1 MTPECKNLTILII
14 ELYGYNKIDPI
25 EHEPNL
31 PEIWMDLDNH
41 FQYSCWAWVKF
52 FQPQT
57 QFGLGLGNPSL
68 TQTQFNIFYNV
79 YMYIILYN
87 TFSFFYKK
95 KIVKKKYQNIL
106 YHFFFIIL

>member
-41 FQYSCWAWVKF
+41 FQYSC
-52 FQPQT
+52 
-57 QFGLGLGNPSL
+57 
-68 TQTQFNIFYNV
+68 
-79 YMYIILYN
+79 
-87 TFSFFYKK
+87 
-95 KIVKKKYQNIL
+95 
-106 YHFFFIIL
+106 